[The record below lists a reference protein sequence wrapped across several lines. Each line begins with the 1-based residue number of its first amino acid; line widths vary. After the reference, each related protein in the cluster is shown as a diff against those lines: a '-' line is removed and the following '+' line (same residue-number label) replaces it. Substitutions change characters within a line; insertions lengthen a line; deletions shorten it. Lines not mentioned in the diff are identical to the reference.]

1 MDMNRRSFLKQSGI
15 GVAAAITMPHFLSC
29 NQGTDTGSPFKN
41 IGIQLYTLRD
51 LLDQDARSVIKQVAK
66 IGYKHVETYGVNV
79 QDSTH
84 WGLIIDELTKL
95 LDDHGLKTYSGHYD
109 LSKYL
114 SKTSTEPEDL
124 HRYVEIA
131 QKLGQKY
138 IVVPIPPVDNLPGLS
153 PSDYQY
159 FAEKLNEAGQ
169 ITKAAGIKIAYH
181 NHAWELRKFGNN
193 TKGLDIMIAF
203 TDPELVDFELD
214 LFWLAKA
221 GENPLDYFER
231 YPGRFPLWHVKDMDR
246 NFIEQLDLDGEDMTN
261 PDNKVKFTEVG
272 NGSIDFANIAAYQDK
287 AGLKYAFVEQDQIY
301 MDDKMVSVRKSYDY
315 IQRNLAK

>member
-1 MDMNRRSFLKQSGI
+1 MRINRRYFLKQVGLGI
-15 GVAAAITMPHFLSC
+15 AAAAISPYILSC
-29 NQGTDTGSPFKN
+29 QAGEATESPFKN
-41 IGIQLYTLRD
+41 IGIQLFTLRD
-51 LLDQDARSVIKQVAK
+51 LLDHDPRSVIRQVAK

-79 QDSTH
+79 QDLTH
-84 WGLIIDELTKL
+84 WGLTLDELIKL

-124 HRYVEIA
+124 HRYVEVA
-131 QKLGQKY
+131 EKLGQKY
-138 IVVPIPPVDNLPGLS
+138 IVAPIPPMDNLPGLS

-169 ITKAAGIKIAYH
+169 ITKAAGIKMAYH

-203 TDPELVDFELD
+203 TDPDLVDFELD
-214 LFWLAKA
+214 IFWLAKA

-246 NFIEQLDLDGEDMTN
+246 NFVQPLDLDGEDMTN
-261 PDNKVKFTEVG
+261 PDDKVRFAEVG
-272 NGSIDFANIAAYQDK
+272 SGNIDFVNIAAYQDK

-301 MDDKMVSVRKSYDY
+301 MDDKISSVRRSYDY